1 MAGMTC
7 AAKRLKPAA
16 REPTHYAPATDRKEG
31 IRRGERVTEE
41 KVKNGRKREGEA
53 GSTAPSDSVAKT
65 KAGATRERA
74 RAREKKKEGKEKK
87 GRD

>member
-31 IRRGERVTEE
+31 IRRGISLILQTVL
-41 KVKNGRKREGEA
+41 
-53 GSTAPSDSVAKT
+53 S
-65 KAGATRERA
+65 
-74 RAREKKKEGKEKK
+74 
-87 GRD
+87 